1 MNSKVA
7 EEILMMHADALC
19 AGTDVTEVLMNHYP
33 ELAPLLRIAQSA
45 AYSYEMVPLS
55 ADFATRLHFSLLKKG
70 SALPE
75 LAPSNEVA
83 WMIGAIIG
91 LGSAVT
97 GVAIWVA
104 RRQHAAE
111 VEHRSY

>member
-55 ADFATRLHFSLLKKG
+55 ADFATRLHFSLLQKG

-75 LAPSNEVA
+75 PTPSNQLA
-83 WMIGAIIG
+83 WVLGAIVGI
-91 LGSAVT
+91 GSAVT
-97 GVAIWVA
+97 GIPILVT
-104 RRQHAAE
+104 RRSPAN
-111 VEHRSY
+111 SLY

>member
-19 AGTDVTEVLMNHYP
+19 AGTDVTDVLMNHYP

-55 ADFATRLHFSLLKKG
+55 ADFATRLHFSLLQKG
-70 SALPE
+70 TALPE
-75 LAPSNEVA
+75 PMPSNQLG

-91 LGSAVT
+91 IGSAVT
-97 GVAIWVA
+97 GVAFLVA
-104 RRQHAAE
+104 RRQPATE
-111 VEHRSY
+111 NQSY